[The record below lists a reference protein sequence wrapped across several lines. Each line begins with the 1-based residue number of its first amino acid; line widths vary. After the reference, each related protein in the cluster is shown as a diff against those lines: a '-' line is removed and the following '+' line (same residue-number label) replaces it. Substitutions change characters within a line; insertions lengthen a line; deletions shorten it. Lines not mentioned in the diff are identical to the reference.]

1 MKTIDK
7 NLAYASLTQIKE
19 NKNININK
27 YINEMAGKETIP
39 YNVLTFINKHYPI
52 EQLEVYNKIYNSRKN
67 NPLYKNLVNEN
78 LAIEEMIISL
88 NSLLTQ
94 TFIKSKDCVNKG
106 KKEDAKIY
114 FDIMN
119 SNIILESLQ
128 DYINNNNEELLK
140 ETFYMVRE
148 VFKKLYK

>member
-1 MKTIDK
+1 MKPVDK
-7 NLAYASLTQIKE
+7 NLAYAKLTEIKE
-19 NKNININK
+19 LKNININR
-27 YINEMAGKETIP
+27 YINEIAGKETVP
-39 YNVLTFINKHYPI
+39 YKVITFINKHHPI

-67 NPLYKNLVNEN
+67 NPLYKNLVNEE
-78 LAIEEMIISL
+78 LPLEEMIISL

-94 TFIKSKDCVNKG
+94 TFIKSKECINKG
-106 KKEDAKIY
+106 NQEDAKLY

-128 DYINNNNEELLK
+128 DYITNNNEERLK

-148 VFKKLYK
+148 VFKKLYS